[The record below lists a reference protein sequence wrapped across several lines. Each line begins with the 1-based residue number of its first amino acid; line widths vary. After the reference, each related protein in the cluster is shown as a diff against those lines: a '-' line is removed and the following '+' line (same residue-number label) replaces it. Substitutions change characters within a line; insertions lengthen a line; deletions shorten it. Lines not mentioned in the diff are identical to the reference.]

1 MACSGLR
8 GCASGAQCPTL
19 LRPRLQPPL
28 CRPPRGRPAA
38 SLLPRSPAAAPHPA
52 APRRAAPRT
61 AAAAAPPPAAG
72 LSSLDGYEREPSE
85 LQKLIDAIPYRK
97 LCLWGLVGLFLW
109 PLHDFFGVMEAVE
122 RAVLL
127 STSNDI
133 TRAAV
138 EAGHDWTAER
148 STQLGLAVSGMLKG
162 YTTTAAS
169 IISGALKSVTRFT
182 IQVFVALILG
192 FFMLWDLPKISRGVA
207 SLKQSRLAPI
217 YEEVA
222 PVLGV
227 FGKLFGK
234 ALEAQ
239 ARIAVVNTALTALGM
254 WALAIPGVGLLS
266 LFVFVCSFIPI
277 AGVIISTSPIAF
289 VALTEYGFMKLALVL
304 LMVTGVHFVEA
315 YALNPAI
322 YSAHLKLHPL
332 LVLCALVVAEHS
344 LGVWG
349 LLLAVPLTVFAL
361 DYLIRYPDSSV
372 TEVGVKELE
381 KVMRADEHEEER
393 LPGMHQPI

>member
-1 MACSGLR
+1 VGL
-8 GCASGAQCPTL
+8 ALTHIF
-19 LRPRLQPPL
+19 
-28 CRPPRGRPAA
+28 RPAHTP
-38 SLLPRSPAAAPHPA
+38 LKNPTNRPNKTPPF
-52 APRRAAPRT
+52 
-61 AAAAAPPPAAG
+61 PPPQTTTHNSLFGVLTIPDIAREGADFVSRLKSDNVWVVLVEKMRTG
-72 LSSLDGYEREPSE
+72 LGD
-85 LQKLIDAIPYRK
+85 Q
-97 LCLWGLVGLFLW
+97 
-109 PLHDFFGVMEAVE
+109 VMEAVE

-127 STSNDI
+127 ATSSDI

-138 EAGHDWTAER
+138 SQHGHDWTAER
-148 STQLGLAVSGMLKG
+148 SVQLGLAVSGMLKG

-169 IISGALKSVTRFT
+169 LITAMLKSVTRFT
-182 IQVFVALILG
+182 IQVLVALILG
-192 FFMLWDLPKISRGVA
+192 FFTLWDLPMISRGVA
-207 SLKQSRLAPI
+207 SLRESRLAPV
-217 YEEVA
+217 YGEVA

-239 ARIAVVNTALTALGM
+239 ARIAMANTALTALGM
-254 WALAIPGVGLLS
+254 WALQIPGVGLLS

-277 AGVIISTSPIAF
+277 AGVIISTTPIGF
-289 VALTEYGFMKLALVL
+289 VALTEYGFIKLALVI

-332 LVLCALVVAEHS
+332 MVLCALVVAEHS

-361 DYLIRYPDSSV
+361 DYLIRCVCLCVCDVGGERALLTLFAMHSV
-372 TEVGVKELE
+372 VNESPHSYTPTPS
-381 KVMRADEHEEER
+381 
-393 LPGMHQPI
+393 LPSTSPPPTLSKTTTPH